1 VKERWMATTPVSTTT
16 ARKQTSASWL
26 ERLRIQARRPGD
38 FLFRG
43 GIYLFVAI
51 VLIAVAG
58 IAWVLISQS
67 WLSIT
72 TNGWAFLTNEA
83 FDPNNNTFGV
93 RPAIYGTLVTSAI
106 ALLLAAPIG
115 IGTAIFLVDISP
127 RRLRAPLAFLVDA
140 IAAIPSV
147 VIGLW
152 GLLVFAPWMQKT
164 GGPWLHDHLGFLPFF
179 QGTPRGVGLLTAGL
193 ILTVMILPILTA
205 IAREVMLVVPV
216 SQREALLALG
226 ATRWEVI
233 RHAVLPFAQAG
244 IAGGAILALGRALGE
259 TIAVTMVIG
268 NQASAISPSLFD
280 TGYSLSSVIANQFN
294 EATPGIFQSSVLE
307 AGLILLA
314 ITLITN
320 ILARVMISRMG
331 SQRRSKGPVGR
342 GRFGGLVDVPNRPT

>member
-1 VKERWMATTPVSTTT
+1 MATTPVGTTT
-16 ARKQTSASWL
+16 GRSQPGEFWL
-26 ERLRIQARRPGD
+26 NRLRDRLRIQARRPGD

-43 GIYLFVAI
+43 AVYVFVAI
-51 VLIAVAG
+51 VLFVVAG
-58 IAWVLISQS
+58 IAWVLVAQS

-72 TNGWAFLTNEA
+72 TNGWSFLTNEA

-93 RPAIYGTLVTSAI
+93 APAIFGTLVTSAI

-115 IGTAIFLVDISP
+115 IGTAIFLVDFSP
-127 RRLRAPLAFLVDA
+127 RRLRASLAFLVDA

-152 GLLVFAPWMQKT
+152 GLIVFAPWMQKS

-216 SQREALLALG
+216 AQREALLAVG

-268 NQASAISPSLFD
+268 NQATKPSWSLFD

-294 EATPGIFQSSVLE
+294 EATPGIFQSAVLE
-307 AGLILLA
+307 AGLILLV
-314 ITLITN
+314 ITLVTN
-320 ILARVMISRMG
+320 MLARLLIARMG
-331 SQRRSKGPVGR
+331 TQGRSKGSLRR
-342 GRFGGLVDVPNRPT
+342 GRLGGVVDITRRPGE